1 MSLLLAHARLRGST
15 HELVDILIDQ
25 GIISKIVPAGSLDRS
40 EHPVV
45 DLDGRIVIPGLWD
58 EHVHFTLWAQHR
70 RRVNLHGASSAA
82 EAARMMG
89 EAIAQARLA
98 GTLDSVVVGAGYRDG
113 LWPDQKTT
121 ALLDQETGD
130 VPTVL
135 LSVDVH
141 SLWANTAALRKFG
154 VAGHDLAGVL
164 VEQECFSLTGA
175 IQHTDDEVLDSWVLD
190 AAVAAASRGVVGIVD
205 LEMRDNPSDWRR
217 RVARQGGSYPLKVE
231 AGVYLE
237 FLDKAIAEGLSSG
250 VELAP
255 GITMGP
261 FKIITDGSLNT
272 RTAHVLE
279 PYLGIPSEE
288 YGAMNFPVAEIEKIL
303 VRADSAGFDLAVHAI
318 GDQANRIIVD
328 LLERNSLSG
337 RIEHA
342 QLLRA
347 EEFPRFSDLGIVASV
362 QPEQA
367 VDDRDVTDVYWADRV
382 DRAFALRTL
391 VDHGV
396 RLVMGSDAPV
406 APLDPFVTIAAAVT
420 RTRDGR
426 EPWQPQEALSFE
438 QALSFS
444 TRSHIRVGEPAD
456 IVALDADPDWL
467 LEALAGNPAQQSDAL
482 RTMPVA
488 LTVVAGE
495 ITHRAMPS

>member
-1 MSLLLAHARLRGST
+1 
-15 HELVDILIDQ
+15 
-25 GIISKIVPAGSLDRS
+25 
-40 EHPVV
+40 
-45 DLDGRIVIPGLWD
+45 
-58 EHVHFTLWAQHR
+58 
-70 RRVNLHGASSAA
+70 
-82 EAARMMG
+82 
-89 EAIAQARLA
+89 
-98 GTLDSVVVGAGYRDG
+98 
-113 LWPDQKTT
+113 
-121 ALLDQETGD
+121 
-130 VPTVL
+130 
-135 LSVDVH
+135 
-141 SLWANTAALRKFG
+141 
-154 VAGHDLAGVL
+154 
-164 VEQECFSLTGA
+164 
-175 IQHTDDEVLDSWVLD
+175 
-190 AAVAAASRGVVGIVD
+190 
-205 LEMRDNPSDWRR
+205 
-217 RVARQGGSYPLKVE
+217 
-231 AGVYLE
+231 
-237 FLDKAIAEGLSSG
+237 
-250 VELAP
+250 
-255 GITMGP
+255 MGP

-272 RTAHVLE
+272 RTAHVCD
-279 PYLGIPSEE
+279 PYLGTTGEV
-288 YGAMNFPVAEIEKIL
+288 YGAMNFPVDEIEKIL
-303 VRADSAGFDLAVHAI
+303 VRAHSAGFDLAVHAI

-328 LLERNSLSG
+328 LMERNSLSG

-347 EEFPRFSDLGIVASV
+347 EEFPRFSELGIVASV

-391 VDHGV
+391 VEHGA

-426 EPWQPQEALSFE
+426 EPWQPQQALSFE

-467 LEALAGNPAQQSDAL
+467 LDALAGKPAQQSDAL

-495 ITHRAMPS
+495 ITHQAMPH